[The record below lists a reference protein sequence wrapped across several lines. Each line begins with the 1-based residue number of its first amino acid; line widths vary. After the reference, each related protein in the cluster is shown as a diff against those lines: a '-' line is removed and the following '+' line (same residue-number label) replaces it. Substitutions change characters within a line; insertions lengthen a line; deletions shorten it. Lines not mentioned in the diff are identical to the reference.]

1 MAAPKVLAPISPH
14 PRRLRRRW
22 RWFLVALLLLMGAV
36 FWLREPLFAPLIK
49 RVITAQLAKAI
60 AGSVVITK
68 VSGGWFT
75 DARVQGIEV
84 NGEPL
89 GPLSRPLSRRHP
101 LPYLRIADLSAT
113 YGLKIFS
120 GDFSALH
127 SLTIEGLALTLD
139 LRSVGGDDGTGG
151 PGTGVIPPL
160 LALLPTPLP
169 SATVSGDIRLILPAG
184 EVLLADSRIT
194 VTATT
199 IALETV
205 MHVAQTEPVQVQA
218 SFTRTSADT
227 LRLDRV
233 VTIGATTVEFLELI
247 LGAPRQELNAVLGLG
262 GGKLH
267 LRVDPQHAQLSAKNV
282 EMSAIPAAVL
292 GLLPVELGV
301 LRGNV
306 AGEIKA
312 IHLSSGWDVA
322 GSLRVDDLMAAGL
335 GPFGLVAQWQLGV
348 GNAQVSQAL
357 VSGPG
362 GGQLSIENLAINF
375 SARQFTDGIIHAQVP
390 DIRGW
395 LPASVPL
402 PPTPIAVTA
411 ALAVKGEVLVITNAQ
426 VSGGGVAAQLHGS
439 VVAGPWYIEAA
450 DVDVKMD
457 LAQVMSWIPQAVKMS
472 GSVRAR
478 ITGNVP
484 LSVDLATMQRSA
496 FTVDVQGEALH
507 IGPLAVVDRVRVSAQ
522 TADGHL
528 RIQTLE
534 AVAGDVAL
542 SATGIVEF
550 SGPTGKATVEQLSL
564 TFPGVTAHLSSAFP
578 CSFAKES
585 WSVGPLRL
593 VSDAGDAVVE
603 MRHRAGADF
612 VQIESHRL
620 ALNRLGLADLSG
632 VAEVNVL
639 LSGDLAQPNVQVQVK
654 ATDVV
659 IGKHQAQV
667 ALDFTQSERGIIVR
681 EGHIDAG
688 ADGQLTMSGTLPLTV
703 GVRGLHFVPTGG
715 VPATVDVQL
724 PELRRWFPA
733 LIAEGGARLQL
744 ALGLAQQPAVLNG
757 ELTFEKIRPI
767 VPEVQRPGRIRA
779 VPAAISGAIGLHG
792 DATGMTA
799 TLRMNADDQPII
811 NGALRSLSAWDATTF
826 NGGWRQRPV
835 VGEATLNGLNLARFA
850 ALIPDL
856 PHLAGQAEGT
866 VFLAGTWQQPSIGGK
881 LTLSGIEAKIAANI
895 PTLSDGSAELEFVD
909 HTIHIVRGAIDL
921 GGAPV
926 TVAGNIVLGK
936 STQIDVRLDG
946 TNALL
951 LQRHDA
957 RLRANLALSLQG
969 PLDGLTLSGKAV
981 VTNALFT
988 PDLSVWQ
995 SGAGGGRRG
1004 GGHDGRMVPFEFV
1017 DPPLSTMRFDV
1028 AVSSAFS
1035 DTNDGVRLAT
1045 TLVRADA
1052 DLDLR
1057 LRGKGAAPELTGRVV
1072 VRKGKI
1078 LLPFSTLTMANGE
1091 VLFPE
1096 GDPFHPRV
1104 NAIANAQVRRYALTL
1119 QVDGPLA
1126 DPQVRAS
1133 GDGLD
1138 QRDALL
1144 LLTTGSTSGELT
1156 DENGQRA
1163 VLGRLGGWLGMEAWR
1178 LVDGPA
1184 DPDTAAG
1191 IFERMT
1197 VDFGR
1202 KISETGKETIDAQVE
1217 VTKPDERPS
1226 LLIYG
1231 ERDRWDEYNAGLILR
1246 FRWGG
1251 DE

>member
-1 MAAPKVLAPISPH
+1 MAVPARSEPILP
-14 PRRLRRRW
+14 PPPRRRW
-22 RWFLVALLLLMGAV
+22 RWLGVGLLLLISV
-36 FWLREPLFAPLIK
+36 YFLRGPLFAPLVK
-49 RVITAQLAKAI
+49 RVVTAQLAKGI
-60 AGSVVITK
+60 SGSVVITE
-68 VSGGWFT
+68 VSGGWFS
-75 DARVQGIEV
+75 DVRIQGIEV

-89 GPLSRPLSRRHP
+89 GPLLHVH
-101 LPYLRIADLSAT
+101 ITDLSAT
-113 YGLKIFS
+113 YGFSIFT

-127 SLTIEGLALTLD
+127 SLTMKGLALTLD
-139 LRSVGGDDGTGG
+139 LRAVGKGA
-151 PGTGVIPPL
+151 GVVPPL
-160 LALLPTPLP
+160 LAMLPTPLP
-169 SATVSGDIRLILPAG
+169 SAILSGDIRLILPAG
-184 EVLLADSRIT
+184 EVLLADSSFT

-199 IALETV
+199 IALDTV
-205 MHVAQTEPVQVQA
+205 MHVAQTEPVHVQA

-227 LRLDRV
+227 IRLDHV
-233 VTIGATTVEFLELI
+233 VTLGATSVEALELV
-247 LGAPRQELNAVLGLG
+247 LGAKRQELNAVLSLG
-262 GGKLH
+262 GGKLNLH
-267 LRVDPQHAQLSAKNV
+267 VDSQHAQLIASKV
-282 EMSAIPAAVL
+282 DMSAIPSAVL
-292 GLLPVELGV
+292 ALLPVELGF

-312 IHLSSGWDVA
+312 HHVASGWDVA
-322 GSLRVDDLMAAGL
+322 GSLRVDELMTAGV

-348 GNAQVSQAL
+348 GNVQVSQVL

-362 GGQLSIENLAINF
+362 GGQVSIENLAIDLA
-375 SARQFTDGIIHAQVP
+375 ARQFTSGMIHAQVP

-395 LPASVPL
+395 LPVSVPL
-402 PPTPIAVTA
+402 PSTPMAVTA
-411 ALAVKGEVLVITNAQ
+411 ALAVKGDVLVITNAQ
-426 VSGGGVAAQLHGS
+426 VSGGGAVAQLHGS
-439 VVAGPWYIEAA
+439 VVAGPWHIEAA
-450 DVDVKMD
+450 DIEVKTD
-457 LAQVMSWIPQAVKMS
+457 LAQVTSWFPQALKIS
-472 GSVRAR
+472 GNAHAR
-478 ITGNVP
+478 VTGNVP
-484 LSVDLATMQRSA
+484 LSSDPVVWQRSA
-496 FTVDVQGEALH
+496 IAADIQGDALK
-507 IGPLAVVDRVRVSAQ
+507 IGSLAIDRLRVTAH
-522 TADGHL
+522 TADGRL
-528 RIQTLE
+528 RLGTVE
-534 AVAGDVAL
+534 AVAGQVAM
-542 SATGIVEF
+542 SASGVVES
-550 SGPTGKATVEQLSL
+550 SGSSGTATIEQFSL
-564 TFPGVTAHLSSAFP
+564 TFPGVTANLAAAFP
-578 CSFAKES
+578 CHVSKES

-593 VSDAGDAVVE
+593 TSDAGDALLD
-603 MRHRAGADF
+603 MHHRAGSDF
-612 VQIESHRL
+612 VQVEGQRL
-620 ALNRLGLADLSG
+620 ALSRFGFAELSG
-632 VAEVNVL
+632 EAEVKVS
-639 LSGDLAQPNVQVQVK
+639 LSGDWVQPLAQVQVK

-659 IGKHQAQV
+659 IGKHQGQV
-667 ALDFTQSERGIIVR
+667 ALDFTQGDRGITIR
-681 EGHIDAG
+681 AGHIDAG
-688 ADGQLTMSGTLPLTV
+688 ADGQLTMSGTLPLIV
-703 GVRGLHFVPTGG
+703 GVGGLHFVPTGG
-715 VPATVDVQL
+715 APATMDVQL
-724 PELRRWFPA
+724 PELRRWFPTM
-733 LIAEGGARLQL
+733 IAEGAAHLQL

-757 ELTFEKIRPI
+757 ELTFEKLRPT
-767 VPEVQRPGRIRA
+767 VTEDQRPGRIRA
-779 VPAAISGAIGLHG
+779 APAAISGTVGLHG

-799 TLRMNADDQPII
+799 TLRMNADDQQII
-811 NGALRSLSAWDATTF
+811 NGGLRSLSAWDATTL
-826 NGGWRQRPV
+826 NGGWRDRPI
-835 VGEATLNGLNLARFA
+835 VGEATLHGLNLARFA
-850 ALIPDL
+850 ALIPEL
-856 PHLAGQAEGT
+856 PHLAGQAEGS
-866 VFLAGTWQQPSIGGK
+866 VSLAGTWQQPSVGGK

-909 HTIHIVRGAIDL
+909 HTIHVVRGAIDL

-926 TVAGNIVLGK
+926 TVAGEMVLGK
-936 STQIDVRLDG
+936 SPQMNLRIDG
-946 TNALL
+946 ANALL

-995 SGAGGGRRG
+995 SGGGGRG

-1017 DPPLSTMRFDV
+1017 DSPLSTMRFDV

-1035 DTNDGVRLAT
+1035 DANDGVRLAT

-1217 VTKPDERPS
+1217 VTKPDQRPS

>member
-1 MAAPKVLAPISPH
+1 MVVPARSEPILP
-14 PRRLRRRW
+14 PPPRRRW
-22 RWFLVALLLLMGAV
+22 RWLGVGLLLL
-36 FWLREPLFAPLIK
+36 FLIYFLRGPLFAPLVK
-49 RVITAQLAKAI
+49 RVVTAQLAKAI
-60 AGSVVITK
+60 SGSVVITE

-75 DARVQGIEV
+75 DVRVQGIEV

-89 GPLSRPLSRRHP
+89 GPLPHVH
-101 LPYLRIADLSAT
+101 ITDLSAT
-113 YGLKIFS
+113 YGFSIFT
-120 GDFSALH
+120 GDFFALR
-127 SLTIEGLALTLD
+127 SLTMKGLALTLD
-139 LRSVGGDDGTGG
+139 LRAVGKGA
-151 PGTGVIPPL
+151 GVVPPL
-160 LALLPTPLP
+160 LAMLPTPLP
-169 SATVSGDIRLILPAG
+169 SAIVSGDIRLILPAG
-184 EVLLADSRIT
+184 EVLLADSSFT

-199 IALETV
+199 IALDTV
-205 MHVAQTEPVQVQA
+205 IHVAQTEPVHVQA

-227 LRLDRV
+227 IRLDHV
-233 VTIGATTVEFLELI
+233 VTLGATSVEALELV
-247 LGAPRQELNAVLGLG
+247 LGEKRQELNAVLSLG
-262 GGKLH
+262 GGKLN
-267 LRVDPQHAQLSAKNV
+267 LQVDSKHAQLIASKV
-282 EMSAIPAAVL
+282 DMSAIPSAVL
-292 GLLPVELGV
+292 ALLPVELGF

-312 IHLSSGWDVA
+312 HHVPSGWDVA
-322 GSLRVDDLMAAGL
+322 GSLRVDDLMTAGV

-348 GNAQVSQAL
+348 GNVQLSQVL

-362 GGQLSIENLAINF
+362 GGQLSVENLALDLA
-375 SARQFTDGIIHAQVP
+375 ARQFTDGIIHAQVP

-395 LPASVPL
+395 LPFSVLL
-402 PPTPIAVTA
+402 PSTPMAVTA
-411 ALAVKGEVLVITNAQ
+411 ALAVKGDVLVITNAQ
-426 VSGGGVAAQLHGS
+426 ISGGGAVAQLRGS
-439 VVAGPWYIEAA
+439 VVAGPWHIEAA
-450 DVDVKMD
+450 DIEVKTD
-457 LAQVMSWIPQAVKMS
+457 LAQVTSWFPQALKIS
-472 GSVRAR
+472 GNARAR
-478 ITGNVP
+478 LTGNVP
-484 LSVDLATMQRSA
+484 LSIDPVVWQRSA
-496 FTVDVQGEALH
+496 IAVDIQGDGLKL
-507 IGPLAVVDRVRVSAQ
+507 GSLAIDRLRVTAH
-522 TADGHL
+522 TADGRL
-528 RIQTLE
+528 RLSTVE
-534 AVAGDVAL
+534 AVAGQVAM
-542 SATGIVEF
+542 SASGVVES
-550 SGPTGKATVEQLSL
+550 SGPSGTATVEQLSFA
-564 TFPGVTAHLSSAFP
+564 FPGVTANLAAAFR
-578 CSFAKES
+578 CHWSKES
-585 WSVGPLRL
+585 WSAGPLRL
-593 VSDAGDAVVE
+593 NSDAGDAVLD
-603 MRHRAGADF
+603 MRHRAGSDF
-612 VQIESHRL
+612 VLIEGHHL
-620 ALNRLGLADLSG
+620 VLNRLGFAELSG
-632 VAEVNVL
+632 VAEVNVSW
-639 LSGDLAQPNVQVQVK
+639 SGDWAQPLAQVQVK

-667 ALDFTQSERGIIVR
+667 ALDFTQGDRGIMVR

-688 ADGQLTMSGTLPLTV
+688 ADGRLTMSGTLPLIV
-703 GVRGLHFVPTGG
+703 GVGGLHFVPTGG
-715 VPATVDVQL
+715 APATMDVQL

-733 LIAEGGARLQL
+733 IIAEGAAHLQL

-757 ELTFEKIRPI
+757 ELTFEKLRPT
-767 VPEVQRPGRIRA
+767 VTEDQRPGRIRA
-779 VPAAISGAIGLHG
+779 APAAISGTVGLHG
-792 DATGMTA
+792 DATGVTA
-799 TLRMNADDQPII
+799 TLRVNADDQPII

-850 ALIPDL
+850 ALIPGL

-866 VFLAGTWQQPSIGGK
+866 VSLAGTWQQPSVGGK
-881 LTLSGIEAKIAANI
+881 LTLSGIEAKIAANV

-909 HTIHIVRGAIDL
+909 HTIHVVRGAIDL

-926 TVAGNIVLGK
+926 TVAGEIVLGK
-936 STQIDVRLDG
+936 SPQINVRLDG
-946 TNALL
+946 TNALV

-995 SGAGGGRRG
+995 SGGGGGRRG
-1004 GGHDGRMVPFEFV
+1004 GGHDGRMVPFELV

-1035 DTNDGVRLAT
+1035 DANDGVRLAT

-1091 VLFPE
+1091 VVFPE

-1156 DENGQRA
+1156 DESGQRA

-1202 KISETGKETIDAQVE
+1202 KISETGKETIDVQVE
-1217 VTKPDERPS
+1217 VTKPDQRPS